1 MTVLIAAIALTMS
14 ITASL
19 FAAEGETKISLVYR
33 QGTNSVAV
41 GTGILRHDGLWVPSD
56 AMAQMGVQLTDG
68 LKGKGFFLN
77 VNNPAG
83 TFEIPALA
91 SLAGGSLPLYFP
103 LLKSED
109 VSYFNVTGMETV
121 TQLAVS
127 YEGENAVLTKTNTP
141 ISASLAART
150 PKPADDNKK
159 ISLVWAHVTRFNPD
173 LGAEAK
179 INSLGIISPTWFNL
193 TDGVGNVANRASVPY
208 VEAAHKKGYKVW
220 ALASNG
226 FSRANTT
233 QMLANNTALNL
244 YVARLLA
251 YAKLYNLDGI
261 NIDFESVAESDREGL
276 VRMMAVLT
284 PHLNAMGLKSS
295 IDVHVPGNSASSRSH
310 MRGALAQNS
319 DYVMLMAYDEHWR
332 TSKKA
337 GSVASMPWVERAVQN
352 TLAEGVPAEKLV
364 LGIPF
369 YMRRWEET
377 GSGDGVKVKAYTL
390 KMADSDTIISTM
402 GLQPV
407 WNDKLGQ
414 YFYTYSKNGKTYKV
428 WAEDG
433 TSIARKLTLVQ
444 KYELAGAAAWSKGHE
459 KPQIWDVIGSS
470 LGR

>member
-1 MTVLIAAIALTMS
+1 MAFAIIISLS
-14 ITASL
+14 ASL
-19 FAAEGETKISLVYR
+19 FAAEPETQIPLVHR
-33 QGTNSVAV
+33 QGTNSTAA
-41 GTGILRHDGLWVPSD
+41 GTGILRHDGLWVPQD
-56 AMAQMGVQLTDG
+56 TMAAMGIQLTDG

-77 VNNPAG
+77 VNNPAE
-83 TFEIPALA
+83 TFDIPALA
-91 SLAGGSLPLYFP
+91 SLAGNSLPLYFP
-103 LLKSED
+103 LLKSEGI
-109 VSYFNVTGMETV
+109 SYFNVTGMEAI

-127 YEGENAVLTKTNTP
+127 YEGENAVLTKTGA
-141 ISASLAART
+141 SMSSSLAART
-150 PKPADDNKK
+150 PKPADDGKK

-173 LGAEAK
+173 LGAETK

-193 TDGVGNVANRASVPY
+193 TDGMGNVANRASVPY

-233 QMLANNTALNL
+233 QLFANRAALNM
-244 YVARLLA
+244 YVARLLV

-261 NIDFESVAESDREGL
+261 NIDFESVAESDRDGL
-276 VRMMAVLT
+276 VRLMEILT
-284 PHLNAMGLKSS
+284 PQLNALGLKSS

-310 MRGALAQNS
+310 MRGALAQNT
-319 DYVMLMAYDEHWR
+319 DYIMLMAYDEHWR

-364 LGIPF
+364 LGVPF

-377 GSGDGVKVKAYTL
+377 QTADGVKVKGYTL
-390 KMADSDTIISTM
+390 KMADSDAIISSM

-414 YFYTYSKNGKTYKV
+414 YFYSYVKNGKTYKV
-428 WAEDG
+428 WVEDG
-433 TSIARKLTLVQ
+433 TSMARKLALVQ
-444 KYELAGAAAWSKGHE
+444 KYGLAGAAAWSKGHE
-459 KPQIWDVIGSS
+459 KPQIWDVMGSS
-470 LGR
+470 LAR